1 MPQVAGLPG
10 VCWGVRS
17 MLQLEG
23 RQNWIPETMEW
34 GGYSEEW
41 AFLPKHTVKYI
52 NITQVTAHCKDH

>member
-17 MLQLEG
+17 MLQVEG

-41 AFLPKHTVKYI
+41 AFLPKHTAQYI
-52 NITQVTAHCKDH
+52 NITQGRVDP